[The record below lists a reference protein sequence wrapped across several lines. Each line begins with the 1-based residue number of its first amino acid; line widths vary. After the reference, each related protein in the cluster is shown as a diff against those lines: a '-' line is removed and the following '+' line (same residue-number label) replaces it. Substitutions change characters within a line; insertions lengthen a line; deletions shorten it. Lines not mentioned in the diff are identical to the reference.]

1 MSAEHDKRKQ
11 IKLTPENYDALV
23 KAQAAFPLS
32 VSIPALAN
40 RAIELGAPELLA
52 PTKPV
57 TKKGK

>member
-1 MSAEHDKRKQ
+1 MSADYDKRKQ

-32 VSIPALAN
+32 VSISTRY